1 MNKIL
6 RGSKSSPSIFPYLL
20 ITEINGVFNF
30 MFITSMQVYILLL
43 YVYFMYIHISSV
55 QFSHS
60 VVSNSL

>member
-43 YVYFMYIHISSV
+43 YVYFMYIYISSV